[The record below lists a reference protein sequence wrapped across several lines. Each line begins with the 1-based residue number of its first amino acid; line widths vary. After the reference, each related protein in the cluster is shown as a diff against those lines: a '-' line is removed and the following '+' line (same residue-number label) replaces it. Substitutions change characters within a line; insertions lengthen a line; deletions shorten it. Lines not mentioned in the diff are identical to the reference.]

1 MKRTVLAMSMS
12 LLFAAN
18 ACSTLPR
25 PSGTKHLERGAAAE
39 RGTAPVHARRAR
51 VLATG
56 PAVVEQVE
64 AEGAGAVTLYLTDD
78 PGIGDRVCPSAS
90 AEGASPLAVLGPGS
104 RVTDLAVPDGRQLCV
119 AVSDA
124 RTMNVTWRAEAAT
137 DTYRRALALAL
148 AVP

>member
-1 MKRTVLAMSMS
+1 MKRTVLAMS

-25 PSGTKHLERGAAAE
+25 PPETKHLDRGGVAE
-39 RGTAPVHARRAR
+39 RGTAPVHAKRAR

-56 PAVVEQVE
+56 PAVLEHVE
-64 AEGAGAVTLYLTDD
+64 AKGAGAVTLYLTDD

-104 RVTDLAVPDGRQLCV
+104 LVTDLAVPDGRRLCV
-119 AVSDA
+119 AASDA
-124 RTMNVTWRAEAAT
+124 RTMSVTWHTVAAT
-137 DTYRRALALAL
+137 ETYRRALALAL
-148 AVP
+148 AAP